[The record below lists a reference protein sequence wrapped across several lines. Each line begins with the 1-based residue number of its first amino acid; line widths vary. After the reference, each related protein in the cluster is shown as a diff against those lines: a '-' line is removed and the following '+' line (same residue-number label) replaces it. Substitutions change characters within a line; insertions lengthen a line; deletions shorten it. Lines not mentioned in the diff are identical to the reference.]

1 MSEERI
7 ERDINV
13 NGLTLHVTEQGS
25 GPLVLLCHGWPE
37 LAYSWRYQVSVLAR
51 AGYRVVA
58 PDMRGYGGSSVP
70 VDVADYAIT
79 DLVGDMVA
87 LVAALGETRA
97 CIIGHDWG
105 ANVAWS
111 AALMRPDLF
120 QAVAALSVPH
130 RPRNASGAPLTL
142 LRASGNGDFY
152 WFYFNREGLPEAEF
166 ERDIRSSVRK
176 VLFAGSGDAT
186 PESRMSL
193 TLAPGCGFLDHV
205 TAPETLPAWL
215 NEADI
220 DVFAAA
226 FRRNGLR
233 GPFNWYRNID
243 RNWALLAPFQGV
255 KVTPSAL
262 FIAGTRDVVIDS
274 PMGRGALENLAASVP
289 NLREILLIEGGGHWI
304 QQERPAEVNAALLA
318 FLAADYPA

>member
-1 MSEERI
+1 
-7 ERDINV
+7 
-13 NGLTLHVTEQGS
+13 
-25 GPLVLLCHGWPE
+25 
-37 LAYSWRYQVSVLAR
+37 
-51 AGYRVVA
+51 
-58 PDMRGYGGSSVP
+58 
-70 VDVADYAIT
+70 
-79 DLVGDMVA
+79 
-87 LVAALGETRA
+87 
-97 CIIGHDWG
+97 
-105 ANVAWS
+105 
-111 AALMRPDLF
+111 
-120 QAVAALSVPH
+120 
-130 RPRNASGAPLTL
+130 LTL
-142 LRASGNGDFY
+142 LRASGHGDFY

-205 TAPETLPAWL
+205 TAPATLPAWL

-243 RNWALLAPFQGV
+243 RNWALLAPFQGA
-255 KVTPSAL
+255 KVTPPAL
-262 FIAGTRDVVIDS
+262 FIAGTRDVVISS
-274 PMGRGALENLAASVP
+274 PMGRGALESLAASVP

-304 QQERPAEVNAALLA
+304 QQERPAEVNTALLA